1 MTNGALLLLSHEFV
15 LWLWTGYGFTA
26 LTTYPTWL
34 DCNAARQYYISAGQ
48 LTKCERLP

>member
-15 LWLWTGYGFTA
+15 LWLCSGYVCTA
-26 LTTYPTWL
+26 LTIYPTWK
-34 DCNAARQYYISAGQ
+34 DCRSAQEYYIGAGQ